1 MTEECTE
8 NVTRKRAQRDM
19 KKQMEPSERRVLE
32 DRVGRRA
39 RVYGHER
46 AILVGVA
53 QGHSPEERETMEE
66 LIALSRT
73 AGVEVLH
80 VIVQRRS
87 KPDPSYFIGEGKAE
101 QLKELAERAGAD
113 ALIFNDS
120 LTPAQGRNLEEL
132 IGVKIIDRVQL
143 ILDIFAQRAQSK
155 EAKLQV
161 ELAQLE
167 YLSPRLRGWGEA
179 LGQLGAGIGT
189 RGPGET
195 KLELER
201 QAIKRRVHKLK
212 ERLANTAKERQL
224 RRKRRARRAILE
236 IALIGYTNTG
246 KSTLLRALCG
256 ADAFVEDKL
265 FATLDPKARR
275 RHLPDGREV
284 VFIDTVGFIRQLPH
298 TLIPAFHSTLEAAR
312 EADLLINVLDASS
325 RGLFEQ
331 WRTIQTVLGE
341 LFGDEPRPPVLS
353 VLNKVDALTT
363 EEDFSRLER
372 ARLEL
377 QPLVEISA
385 RQEENLDRLLEELSR
400 LLEPPQEWV
409 HVEIPYSQAGLVEKL
424 YGWGQ
429 VREERY
435 EPDRIVI
442 EAILERPKLAAL
454 EKLSRAGGITVT
466 PSPQA

>member
-1 MTEECTE
+1 MTR
-8 NVTRKRAQRDM
+8 NRAQA
-19 KKQMEPSERRVLE
+19 EPERRVLE
-32 DRVGRRA
+32 DRIGRRA

-46 AILVGVA
+46 AILVGVSRNN
-53 QGHSPEERETMEE
+53 GPEEREMMEE
-66 LIALSRT
+66 LMALSRT
-73 AGVEVLH
+73 VGIEILH
-80 VIVQRRS
+80 VIMQRRA
-87 KPDPSYFIGEGKAE
+87 KPDPSTFIGEGKAE
-101 QLKELAERAGAD
+101 QLKELAERADAD

-143 ILDIFAQRAQSK
+143 ILDIFAQRAQTK

-167 YLSPRLRGWGEA
+167 YLLPRLRGWGEA

-201 QAIKRRVHKLK
+201 QAIKRRIHKLK
-212 ERLANTAKERQL
+212 ARLASAAKERQL
-224 RRKRRARRAILE
+224 RRKQRARREIPE

-246 KSTLLRALCG
+246 KSTLLRALCR
-256 ADAFVEDKL
+256 AEAFVEDKL

-275 RHLPDGREV
+275 RRLPDGREV

-298 TLIPAFHSTLEAAR
+298 ALVPAFHSTLEAAR

-331 WRTIQTVLGE
+331 WRTIQEVLGE
-341 LFGDEPRPPVLS
+341 LFGDEPRPPVIS

-363 EEDFSRLER
+363 DEDFRRLEQ

-377 QPLVEISA
+377 SPSVEISA
-385 RQEENLDRLLEELSR
+385 RTGENLDRLLEEISR

-435 EPDRIVI
+435 EPDCIVI
-442 EAILERPKLAAL
+442 EAVLARPKVAVL

-466 PSPQA
+466 LSARA